1 MITWSRMPRRARI
14 GADYFAAA
22 GVVRA
27 DVPAPQGLVP
37 DLTALGVDPA
47 RVHPAVRA
55 FFGDTASLTLHIE
68 SRWAWWAAWLWRLAR
83 PWFVRV
89 GQLTTPVTRTV
100 MRTAMVALDD
110 AREGRPGAVGVIRT
124 HDDGTVMQ
132 VVAYAVT
139 GGLLSVAFPTPL
151 GTLTGLLRLE
161 VLAAEEGGA
170 ALALSSARSGR
181 DRAGVYLTVGGR
193 PWRVPLGERMALW
206 APSMRARPADLA
218 TTNHP
223 RAVLVGEHV
232 QRAFGLAMVRH
243 RYWFV
248 PREDA

>member
-1 MITWSRMPRRARI
+1 MR
-14 GADYFAAA
+14 
-22 GVVRA
+22 
-27 DVPAPQGLVP
+27 
-37 DLTALGVDPA
+37 DLGALGVDPA
-47 RVHPAVRA
+47 RVHPVVRS
-55 FFGDTASLTLHIE
+55 FFERTASLTLHIE
-68 SRWAWWAAWLWRLAR
+68 SRWSWWARWLWRAAR

-89 GQLTTPVTRTV
+89 GQLTTPVERSV
-100 MRTAMVALDD
+100 MHTEMVALDD
-110 AREGRPGAVGVIRT
+110 TREGRPGAVGVIRS

-139 GGLLSVAFPTPL
+139 DGPLLSVAFPTPL

-161 VLAAEEGGA
+161 VIADDDSGA
-170 ALALSSARSGR
+170 ALALSSARAEG
-181 DRAGVYLTVGGR
+181 DRAGVYLSLGGR
-193 PWRVPLGERMALW
+193 PWRVPMGERMALW

-218 TTNHP
+218 TTAHP

-248 PREDA
+248 PRADA